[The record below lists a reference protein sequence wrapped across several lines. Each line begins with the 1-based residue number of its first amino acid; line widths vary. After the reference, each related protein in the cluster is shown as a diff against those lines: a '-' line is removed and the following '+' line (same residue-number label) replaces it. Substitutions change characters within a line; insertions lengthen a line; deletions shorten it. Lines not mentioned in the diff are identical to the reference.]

1 MRWDDLQLL
10 RWIDELEQTSAYIGN
25 GNYLLQQLAQRTGV
39 PWHEDMA
46 SFAVELALAYEA
58 GYLTWTDRSSQ
69 YVGRS
74 SPTIDPNQWLQ
85 TIDNIKLTLAGRDRA
100 RGRVIQT
107 ELPDPDEDDGRMIT
121 GLTLEEIARS
131 IGDTYT
137 VAQLPRYLRESGIP
151 TEALPPSITGDK
163 WQYVFDVLSALHEG
177 GSATRRA
184 LREFIGG
191 WLAGRYHAPPPAEV
205 RKRIISLLGQQGWHV
220 RDGRLIIGERLH
232 VEPGT
237 VTPLGRDARLAAL
250 HADIRQ
256 VTERFV
262 DEHLDVAIF
271 EAFKAVNNRVKG
283 MTGFDL
289 DGSKLMDAA
298 LAGTSPKI
306 QFADLSS
313 QTGRDVQQGL
323 HFLFRGAVQGI
334 RNPEAHEQFKPL
346 DEEEGLEEL
355 AFASMLMRRLDN
367 AQLAR

>member
-137 VAQLPRYLRESGIP
+137 CLLYTSSRWASPPGSG
-151 TEALPPSITGDK
+151 L
-163 WQYVFDVLSALHEG
+163 
-177 GSATRRA
+177 
-184 LREFIGG
+184 G
-191 WLAGRYHAPPPAEV
+191 W
-205 RKRIISLLGQQGWHV
+205 S
-220 RDGRLIIGERLH
+220 
-232 VEPGT
+232 
-237 VTPLGRDARLAAL
+237 
-250 HADIRQ
+250 
-256 VTERFV
+256 
-262 DEHLDVAIF
+262 
-271 EAFKAVNNRVKG
+271 
-283 MTGFDL
+283 
-289 DGSKLMDAA
+289 
-298 LAGTSPKI
+298 
-306 QFADLSS
+306 
-313 QTGRDVQQGL
+313 
-323 HFLFRGAVQGI
+323 
-334 RNPEAHEQFKPL
+334 
-346 DEEEGLEEL
+346 
-355 AFASMLMRRLDN
+355 
-367 AQLAR
+367 